1 MNICLMHWFYYV
13 LEVDMKRAKTLSKQE
28 LNRVLAVVA
37 AGRNAE
43 RNRIIILL
51 SFYAGLRAKEIAEL
65 TIGDIYSENGE
76 VNRTVLLLAQ
86 QTKGQQSRAF
96 VINSKLASVLLS
108 YKKAVT
114 SCARNAPLI
123 KSQKNSAFSAN
134 SMCQLMCRIYKDS
147 GITGAS
153 SHSGRRTFITNL
165 ANKGVSAR
173 VLMELAGHRN
183 LATTQRYID
192 VNDELLFDAAELA

>member
-1 MNICLMHWFYYV
+1 
-13 LEVDMKRAKTLSKQE
+13 MKRAKTFSKQE

-43 RNRIIILL
+43 RNKIIILL

-86 QTKGQQSRAF
+86 QTKGLNSRTF
-96 VINSKLASVLLS
+96 VINTKLASVLLHYRKS
-108 YKKAVT
+108 VANYVF
-114 SCARNAPLI
+114 SAPLI
-123 KSQKNSAFSAN
+123 KSQKNCAFSAN
-134 SMCQLMCRIYKDS
+134 SMCQLMCRFYKES
-147 GITGAS
+147 GINGAT

-165 ANKGVSAR
+165 ACKGVSAR
-173 VLMELAGHRN
+173 VLMELAGHKN
-183 LATTQRYID
+183 LATTQAYID
-192 VNDELLFDAAELA
+192 VNDELLFEAVELA

>member
-1 MNICLMHWFYYV
+1 
-13 LEVDMKRAKTLSKQE
+13 MKRAKTLSKQE
-28 LNRVLAVVA
+28 LSRVLAVVA

-43 RNRIIILL
+43 RNKIVILL